1 MKSASYNP
9 GSIQVRLGAA
19 LMNMEEANK
28 AANLEVAANC
38 LQDVADYVSV
48 YMEPKEWK
56 TYTAMPGFAYGDKR
70 TAVEIYG
77 DLSARRRYLL
87 AIARRHGVFARAP
100 ELELGDASSLDEE
113 EVAA

>member
-1 MKSASYNP
+1 MSKVSYNP

-19 LMNMEEANK
+19 LQNMEEANK
-28 AANLEVAANC
+28 AANLEIAANC

-48 YMEPKEWK
+48 YMTGPEWK
-56 TYTAMPGFAYGDKR
+56 KYESMPGFAYGDTR
-70 TAVEIYG
+70 SQSEIYG

-87 AIARRHGVFARAP
+87 NIARRHGVFARAP

-113 EVAA
+113 EVTA